1 MILGCFWDPQRPER
15 IRFRV
20 RRSSKIKVFVLGR
33 RTAKQSPTRPQ
44 NEAKID
50 PKTAPRGPQCR
61 SEVLLDFRLNFS
73 SDVERFGVPKG
84 LPKGTQNRSKFALRA
99 PGPPKGLQGP
109 SPEASREPFWRHLG
123 PPEAHFRTFQASFF
137 EACAR
142 PTTRS
147 KTLFGITSQRILCD
161 RCGTD
166 AHNTAG
172 SVVGLGPQA
181 HWRSGH

>member
-1 MILGCFWDPQRPER
+1 MF
-15 IRFRV
+15 
-20 RRSSKIKVFVLGR
+20 GR
-33 RTAKQSPTRPQ
+33 RTTKQTPKRPP
-44 NEAKID
+44 NELKINL
-50 PKTAPRGPQCR
+50 KTAPRGPKCS
-61 SEVLLDFRLNFS
+61 SEALLDFRFNFS
-73 SDVERFGVPKG
+73 IDLKHFGVPKG
-84 LPKGTQNRSKFALRA
+84 LPKGTQNRSKFALCA

-109 SPEASREPFWRHLG
+109 PPEASREPFWPHFG
-123 PPEAHFRTFQASFF
+123 PPGSHFQPFQASFF

-147 KTLFGITSQRILCD
+147 KTPFEITSQRILCD